1 MTRTGRSM
9 LALSILVSV
18 VCVVTALLGIYYA
31 VRDLRAD
38 LVLLGACALVAVVWV
53 VLAVVLGLE
62 DLAGGA
68 PADRVTLY
76 GYLLTGLAMAVAGVW
91 VGVWERSRWGSLAIA
106 VVALTSVVLLMRL
119 HQIWPGGF
127 A

>member
-1 MTRTGRSM
+1 M